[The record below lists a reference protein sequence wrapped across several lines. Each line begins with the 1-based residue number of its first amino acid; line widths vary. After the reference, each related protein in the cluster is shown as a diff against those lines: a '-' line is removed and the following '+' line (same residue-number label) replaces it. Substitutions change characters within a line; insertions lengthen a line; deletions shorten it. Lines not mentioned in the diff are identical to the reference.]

1 MTRGGPGYGMKP
13 GHKSRPKCEGSYRYR
28 APGKQSQQSQL
39 RAHDAINV
47 GSVSHQVTYALQ
59 KESGR
64 ELSGQV
70 SGVIAATAAATTTA
84 MMAAAAAG
92 TSKQASS
99 SSKQARRQ
107 AASAASISGGGGGFM
122 QASKRA
128 GERDSRKA
136 WCGRSGLDNQT
147 TP

>member
-1 MTRGGPGYGMKP
+1 MKP

-92 TSKQASS
+92 TSKQAAAAA
-99 SSKQARRQ
+99 SKQAG
-107 AASAASISGGGGGFM
+107 SIS
-122 QASKRA
+122 SKHKRRRRRLHA
-128 GERDSRKA
+128 GKQE
-136 WCGRSGLDNQT
+136 GR
-147 TP
+147 